1 MIFGVVL
8 RPCVPSSVAA
18 DAQACGDLWRWAA
31 MGVASAG
38 AGDAVVLACLF
49 VIAHPAFGESLTS
62 MRSSESLSVQ
72 DSDKYVR

>member
-1 MIFGVVL
+1 M
-8 RPCVPSSVAA
+8 
-18 DAQACGDLWRWAA
+18 WRCAA
-31 MGVASAG
+31 MGVASAD

>member
-1 MIFGVVL
+1 M
-8 RPCVPSSVAA
+8 
-18 DAQACGDLWRWAA
+18 WRCAA
-31 MGVASAG
+31 MGVASAD

-49 VIAHPAFGESLTS
+49 VIATPAFGESLTS